1 METRDENI
9 INLEKAITN
18 LDQSANYFI
27 DLFGDKG
34 IGTGILRLKKGEI
47 DTQLPHSV
55 DEVYFVV
62 QGNGSIEIE
71 GRVKR
76 IKTADF
82 IFVPANAHHKFL
94 VDDSTLVVIYFLG
107 S

>member
-1 METRDENI
+1 METSDENI
-9 INLEKAITN
+9 ISLKKAINN
-18 LDQSANYFI
+18 LDQSENYFI

-47 DTQLPHSV
+47 DTQIPHSV

-62 QGNGSIEIE
+62 QGNGFIEI
-71 GRVKR
+71 GQLKRV
-76 IKTADF
+76 KTADF
-82 IFVPANAHHKFL
+82 IFVPANACHRFL